1 MLNTVSPQ
9 KSTGIGASVTTSIYC
24 DPNATR
30 HQIKINKDGG
40 TSGTLALTAKTRGAD
55 SAEVVYDQYGAA
67 ITFNLASSTAAT
79 YVIDGSFDEFII
91 TPTTL
96 NGTYKFHYCAW

>member
-1 MLNTVSPQ
+1 MLYQTAPQ
-9 KSTGIGASVTTSIYC
+9 SKSAIAAATTTQIFC

>member
-1 MLNTVSPQ
+1 MLQTVSPQ
-9 KSTGIGASVTTSIYC
+9 KVTGIAAGTTTTIFC

-55 SAEVVYDQYGAA
+55 SAEVVYDQYVAA
-67 ITFNLASSTAAT
+67 ITFNLASSTAQT
-79 YVIDGSFDEFII
+79 YIIEGNFDELII
-91 TPTTL
+91 TPTAL
-96 NGTYKFHYCAW
+96 NGTYKYTYAAW

>member
-1 MLNTVSPQ
+1 MLTHPLEH
-9 KSTGIGASVTTSIYC
+9 KATGIAAGTTTTIKC
-24 DPNATR
+24 DTSAVK

-55 SAEVVYDQYGAA
+55 AAEVVYDSTGAA
-67 ITFNLASSTAAT
+67 ISFNLASSTAQT
-79 YVIDGSFDEFII
+79 YIIEGAFDSFII

-96 NGTYKFHYCAW
+96 NGTYKFHYAAW